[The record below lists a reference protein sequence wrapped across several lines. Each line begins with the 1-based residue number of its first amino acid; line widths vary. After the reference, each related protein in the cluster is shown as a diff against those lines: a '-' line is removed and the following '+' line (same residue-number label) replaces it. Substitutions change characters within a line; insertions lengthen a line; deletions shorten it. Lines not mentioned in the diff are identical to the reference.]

1 MTIKELEQFAL
12 EEIAR
17 MNRGIG
23 FNATED
29 DKRQKVAGM
38 YMLFR
43 EMYMRSVCYGNKP
56 AVEYDRD
63 EYWASYDRAMDAC
76 K

>member
-12 EEIAR
+12 EEIER
-17 MNRGIG
+17 MDRGVG
-23 FNATED
+23 FNATEGE
-29 DKRQKVAGM
+29 KVQKVAGM

-43 EMYMRSVCYGNKP
+43 ELYMRSVALGETPQVQYKN
-56 AVEYDRD
+56 E
-63 EYWASYDRAMDAC
+63 EYWESYDRVFEAC